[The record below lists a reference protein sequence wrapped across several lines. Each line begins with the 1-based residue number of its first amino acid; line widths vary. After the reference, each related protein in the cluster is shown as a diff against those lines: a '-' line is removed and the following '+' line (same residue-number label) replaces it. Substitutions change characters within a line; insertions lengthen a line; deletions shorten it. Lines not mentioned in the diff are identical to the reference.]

1 MTMKKKQWQSKPL
14 PTMEQIEAERKRME
28 YRKQYKKALFG
39 TIYALIIVAAVAVLI
54 SSLILPVMQIS
65 GSSMDPT
72 LCNGDIIVLIKTKDY
87 KTGDLCS
94 FSWNNRTLI
103 KRIIASAGDWIEIK
117 EDGTVFVNGEEL
129 NEPYVLEKSL
139 GECDISFPY
148 QVPEKSYFVMGDKR
162 NVSIDSRST
171 AIGCVNEDQIVGKVW
186 IRIYPFSNIG
196 SIH

>member
-1 MTMKKKQWQSKPL
+1 MNIKKKRWQSAPL
-14 PTMEQIEAERKRME
+14 PTMEQIEAERKRLE
-28 YRKQYKKALFG
+28 YHKQYKKALLG

-65 GSSMDPT
+65 GNSMDPT

-103 KRIIASAGDWIEIK
+103 KRIIASAGDWIEIN
-117 EDGTVFVNGEEL
+117 EEGTVSINGEEL
-129 NEPYVLEKSL
+129 DEPYILEKSL
-139 GECDISFPY
+139 GECDIAFPY

-162 NVSIDSRST
+162 NISIDSRST

-186 IRIYPFSNIG
+186 IRIYPFSKMGLIQ
-196 SIH
+196 

>member
-1 MTMKKKQWQSKPL
+1 MNIKKKRWQSAPL
-14 PTMEQIEAERKRME
+14 PTMEQIEAERKRLE
-28 YRKQYKKALFG
+28 YHKQYKKALLG

-65 GSSMDPT
+65 GNSMDPT

-103 KRIIASAGDWIEIK
+103 KRIIASAGDWIEIN
-117 EDGTVFVNGEEL
+117 EEGTVSINGEEL
-129 NEPYVLEKSL
+129 DEPYILEKSI
-139 GECDISFPY
+139 GECDIAFPY

-162 NVSIDSRST
+162 NISIDSRST

-186 IRIYPFSNIG
+186 IRIYPFSKMGLIQ
-196 SIH
+196 

>member
-1 MTMKKKQWQSKPL
+1 M
-14 PTMEQIEAERKRME
+14 
-28 YRKQYKKALFG
+28 
-39 TIYALIIVAAVAVLI
+39 
-54 SSLILPVMQIS
+54 
-65 GSSMDPT
+65 
-72 LCNGDIIVLIKTKDY
+72 LIKTKDY